1 MENSNNPREHHNLYY
16 IFEADKESHPMP
28 PVVVEKIREN
38 IIKIFSKNLKLSS
51 NDNPP

>member
-28 PVVVEKIREN
+28 PVVVEKIRKN
-38 IIKIFSKNLKLSS
+38 IIKNYSKTLKLSS
-51 NDNPP
+51 NGAPP